1 MQKPIRSVGVVGGGT
16 AGYLTAL
23 SLRRRFPAWRI
34 EVITAPDIPA
44 IGVGESTVFQLVD
57 FLHGHLGIDV
67 SEFYRAVQ
75 PTWKLGQ
82 RFYWGPAEREWFNYT
97 FQRVDH
103 EVAHLDGADF
113 RTSTL
118 YSTLMEGRRTFLV
131 SRKTADGG
139 TETVAVKRGTYSY
152 QLNNQPFI
160 RFLRERVPRE
170 GISLQDA
177 RIVEAR
183 RSADGREVEEV
194 VTADGR
200 TFRHDLWV
208 DCSGFRSLLLEKTLG
223 VPWVDFGSS
232 LLTDR
237 AVTARVA
244 NGGTPFPGTRSHTAP
259 NGWVWNIPMRN
270 EDNLGYVY
278 SSAFADT
285 DHAEEWLVRKFGAT
299 LDGVEIP
306 FRTGRHERA
315 WEGNVVAVGN
325 ASGFVEPLQ
334 STGLQMTTIAINRM
348 GEVLESGS
356 DWRDRV
362 AGYNRE
368 ITARW
373 DFLRWFIALHY
384 RLNRRATTPFWKAC
398 NETLDLGPFVE
409 IVRFFS
415 ERGPLSADGSG
426 AREEFRSIWE
436 SGLFGPH
443 GVDLMLLGLGKRPGA
458 RHGPPTPARV
468 TSYRRRQALWK
479 SIVPAALPLEEALRV
494 AEAHPDLV
502 WPRAAHRP
510 SLSSGR

>member
-1 MQKPIRSVGVVGGGT
+1 MRKPIRSVGVVGGGT

-34 EVITAPDIPA
+34 EVITAPDIPV
-44 IGVGESTVFQLVD
+44 IGVGESTIFQLVD

-82 RFYWGPAEREWFNYT
+82 RFYWGPAEREWFNYP

-103 EVAHLDGADF
+103 EVAHLDGVDL

-118 YSTLMEGRRTFLV
+118 YGTLMEGRRSFLV
-131 SRKTADGG
+131 FRETAHGES
-139 TETVAVKRGTYSY
+139 ETVPVRRETYSY
-152 QLNNQPFI
+152 HLNNRHFI
-160 RFLRERVPRE
+160 RFLRERVAGE
-170 GISLQDA
+170 GISLRNA
-177 RIVEAR
+177 RIVDAR
-183 RSADGREVEEV
+183 RSADGREVDEV
-194 VTADGR
+194 LTADGR
-200 TFRHDLWV
+200 AFRHDLWV

-223 VPWVDFGSS
+223 VPWADFGSS
-232 LLTDR
+232 LLSDR

-244 NGGTPFPGTRSHTAP
+244 NGGRPFPGTRSHTAP
-259 NGWVWNIPMRN
+259 NGWVWSIPMRN

-278 SSAFADT
+278 SSAFTEAG
-285 DHAEEWLVRKFGAT
+285 HAEEWLVREFGAT
-299 LDGVEIP
+299 LDDVVIP
-306 FRTGRHERA
+306 FRSGRHERA

-334 STGLQMTTIAINRM
+334 STGLKMTTIAIDGI

-362 AGYNRE
+362 AGYNRG
-368 ITARW
+368 IAVRW

-384 RLNRRATTPFWKAC
+384 RFNRRAATPFWRAC

-415 ERGPLSADGSG
+415 ERGPLSAEGSG
-426 AREEFRSIWE
+426 AREEFRSLWE
-436 SGLFGPH
+436 AGLFGPH
-443 GVDLMLLGLGKRPGA
+443 GVDLMLLGLGMRPGESHA
-458 RHGPPTPARV
+458 APTPARI
-468 TSYRRRQALWK
+468 SGHRRRQALWK
-479 SIVPAALPLEEALRV
+479 SIVPTALPLEEALRL
-494 AEAHPDLV
+494 AETRPDLV
-502 WPRAAHRP
+502 WPRAAHRSSP
-510 SLSSGR
+510 PSGR